1 MSLKTPLCDLLGV
14 EHPILLAGMG
24 GVSYAE
30 LAAAVSNAGGYGVLG
45 MAGTSPDFIRQQMR
59 QVKTLTDK
67 PFGVDLLAASPE
79 SLTAAVDII
88 IEEGA
93 TSFIAGLG
101 VPMPIMDKL
110 KAAGLKVM
118 VVCGAVKH
126 AVKAEQAGCD
136 AVICQGGEGGG
147 HTGLVGTLPLVAQ
160 AVDAVKIP
168 VAAAGGLYDGRGL
181 AAALALGAQA
191 VWMGTR
197 FIASREAH
205 AGDLYRQTIL
215 DTADDATIRTRCYS
229 GKPMRV
235 MKNAYV
241 EDWES
246 RPGDIQPFPAQAM
259 TSIRNQAMGGIGGQ
273 IEGLD
278 PDKSCF
284 AMGQSAGG
292 VHEVLPAAEIV
303 ARIMAEAHAAI
314 GRLARLDAQSPAP
327 SRQAPG
333 PGRRRPGRPPN
344 EAGGRFRPP
353 VPRRAGA
360 GRSTAPPA
368 GTAPDGDRPRLCA
381 GGKPRPAPRLRWGRR
396 QPLARPDEPP
406 DPGGG
411 ARRRL

>member
-1 MSLKTPLCDLLGV
+1 MSLRTPLCDLLKV
-14 EHPILLAGMG
+14 EHPIMLAGMG
-24 GVSYAE
+24 GVSFAE

-45 MAGTSPDFIRQQMR
+45 MAGRPPEFIRDQMR
-59 QVKTLTDK
+59 AVRRLTDK

-79 SLTAAVDII
+79 SLTASVDII

-93 TSFIAGLG
+93 SAFIAGLG
-101 VPMPIMDKL
+101 VPMPIMQKL

-160 AVDAVKIP
+160 AVEAVKIP

-181 AAALALGAQA
+181 AAALALGAQG

-197 FIASREAH
+197 FIASDEAH
-205 AGDLYRQTIL
+205 AAPMYHEAILEAEDGDTV
-215 DTADDATIRTRCYS
+215 RTRCYS

-235 MKNAYV
+235 KKNPYV

-246 RPGDIQPFPAQAM
+246 RPQDIQPFPIQAGI
-259 TSIRNQAMGGIGGQ
+259 SVRNNAMGGIGGQ
-273 IEGLD
+273 LEGLD

-292 VHEVLPAAEIV
+292 VHDVRPAGEIV
-303 ARIMAEAHAAI
+303 RAIMAEAHAAI
-314 GRLARLDAQSPAP
+314 ARLARLDAASPA
-327 SRQAPG
+327 
-333 PGRRRPGRPPN
+333 
-344 EAGGRFRPP
+344 
-353 VPRRAGA
+353 GA
-360 GRSTAPPA
+360 KA
-368 GTAPDGDRPRLCA
+368 
-381 GGKPRPAPRLRWGRR
+381 
-396 QPLARPDEPP
+396 LA
-406 DPGGG
+406 
-411 ARRRL
+411 